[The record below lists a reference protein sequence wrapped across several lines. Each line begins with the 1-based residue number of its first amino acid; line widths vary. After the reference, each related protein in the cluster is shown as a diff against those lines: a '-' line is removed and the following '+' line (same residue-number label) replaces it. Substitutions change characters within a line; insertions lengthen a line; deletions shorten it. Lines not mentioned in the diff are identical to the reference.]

1 MDPRDSTRETRKKSR
16 WVQDLIKEK
25 EEETTSEGMVHLE
38 GRNQGV
44 LVSKKSFTTVS
55 SVPETKPYAGNAQT
69 LKKKEE
75 SIHLEVELAEKL
87 NEIQKSIADS
97 QTRQT
102 KMLNQI
108 LSLLTDYISND
119 VRRIANLEAENRY
132 NKKVIEDMDQI
143 KASLKTYKTLFW
155 GFVAALIISIM
166 VYLMRT

>member
-1 MDPRDSTRETRKKSR
+1 M
-16 WVQDLIKEK
+16 
-25 EEETTSEGMVHLE
+25 
-38 GRNQGV
+38 
-44 LVSKKSFTTVS
+44 
-55 SVPETKPYAGNAQT
+55 
-69 LKKKEE
+69 
-75 SIHLEVELAEKL
+75 EVELAEKL